1 MIDYTEMCMYLAR
14 VGLYRLGYNA
24 KLSRSLRQFGIPVRD
39 SYSTT
44 LENAFP
50 ERRVLL
56 KGARE
61 SGQLPDRADEHTL
74 SHRPSSPTRNYI

>member
-1 MIDYTEMCMYLAR
+1 MYLAR

-56 KGARE
+56 KGA
-61 SGQLPDRADEHTL
+61 SQVNYACFHIDLAHQ
-74 SHRPSSPTRNYI
+74 TRNYI